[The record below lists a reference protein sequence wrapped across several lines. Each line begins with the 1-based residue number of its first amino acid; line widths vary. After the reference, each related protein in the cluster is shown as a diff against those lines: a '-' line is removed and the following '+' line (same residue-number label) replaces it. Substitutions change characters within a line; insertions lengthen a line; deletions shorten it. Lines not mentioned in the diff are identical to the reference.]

1 MEDDNAR
8 EATYWLFEQ
17 LAETEDLRN
26 WDGLGVVVQA
36 YLNDS
41 LDDLKRLRALAERR
55 GTPITVRLVKGA
67 YWDAEIIQAQQEGW
81 PVPVYLN
88 KADTDA
94 NYERLTRY
102 LLDHI
107 EWLRPAFASHN
118 ARSIAVAIA
127 EAEARQIPAGDLEF
141 QMLYGMAE
149 GLMETVSNLGYR
161 LRIYTPVGEM
171 LPGMAYLVRRLLENT
186 SNEGWLV
193 QAGVSSSAQ
202 CSQTRSSMAVMPA
215 RLRASRASPSSVRRR
230 HTRPSPTSPCSTRTA
245 SQARRAGTQRFKRSK
260 VGYRSRSRPAFPVSL
275 NPAKRKGGP
284 AKIRTKATNCSPEWR
299 APASGRRNA
308 PWRTRSAPLGFGRM
322 NPYRYERS
330 ACSTSPTSCG
340 GGATKRRR

>member
-1 MEDDNAR
+1 MRSASTEHQALARSPGDPLDRAGLLKQGELLGQSWRQELPFINVDMEDDNAR

-17 LAETEDLRN
+17 PPRPRTCE
-26 WDGLGVVVQA
+26 WDGLGVVEH
-36 YLNDS
+36 LNDS

-127 EAEARQIPAGDLEF
+127 EAEARKIPPGDLEF
-141 QMLYGMAE
+141 QMLYGSRGAD
-149 GLMETVSNLGYR
+149 GDGQQPR
-161 LRIYTPVGEM
+161 LPAAIYTPVGEM

-193 QAGVSSSAQ
+193 QAGEG
-202 CSQTRSSMAVMPA
+202 R
-215 RLRASRASPSSVRRR
+215 
-230 HTRPSPTSPCSTRTA
+230 PCSVLADPLEHGGDAR
-245 SQARRAGTQRFKRSK
+245 ARRASGTGQAEAHALRQRAHAQPAPRKPDAGTTLQALK

-275 NPAKRKGGP
+275 NPAKRKGG
-284 AKIRTKATNCSPEWR
+284 AKIRTKATNCSP
-299 APASGRRNA
+299 N
-308 PWRTRSAPLGFGRM
+308 
-322 NPYRYERS
+322 
-330 ACSTSPTSCG
+330 
-340 GGATKRRR
+340 